1 MGCMSSKNGEVQE
14 SATVPIKN
22 VPIAA

>member
-1 MGCMSSKNGEVQE
+1 MSSKNGEVQE